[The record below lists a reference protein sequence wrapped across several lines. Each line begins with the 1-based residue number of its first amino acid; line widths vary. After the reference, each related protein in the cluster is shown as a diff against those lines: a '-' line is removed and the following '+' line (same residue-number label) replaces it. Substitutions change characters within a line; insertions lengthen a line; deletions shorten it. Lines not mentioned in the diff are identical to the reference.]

1 MKKKNVTDF
10 VNICIKYVSKH
21 LNRNDALVLFSTYYM
36 IDKDIGYKDVGDR
49 LERWAITHPRF
60 SRSTKPPVLPPTLLL
75 AHLALGVDFFS
86 ML

>member
-1 MKKKNVTDF
+1 MKKKCYRFCENVYK
-10 VNICIKYVSKH
+10 VGKH

-49 LERWAITHPRF
+49 LEGWAITHPGF

-75 AHLALGVDFFS
+75 AHLALGMDFFS